1 MKFRAAVLHE
11 AGKPLAIE
19 EVEVPSLAPQDVL
32 VRVMATGLC
41 HTDLE
46 LARGSLA
53 RPLPMIP
60 GHEAAGIVDAVGSQ
74 VTRVKPGDHVICS
87 WNPSCG
93 HCFYCEEGLPILCEP
108 IGQHQPRG
116 LLTDGKPRIF
126 LNGEPVGHFMMIS
139 SHAEYC
145 VVPEAGAVPVTKE
158 IPFDRAC
165 LIGCAVATG
174 FAAATR
180 IAPVTFGSSVLVV
193 GCGAIGLNV
202 IQSAA
207 LARPARI
214 IAVDLDDAKLAQAK
228 GFGATDTI
236 NPANDDALSAVRELT
251 SGRGADFAYEAAGN
265 EKAMQFTLE
274 AARPGAHVV
283 LLGKV
288 PVNQQVSFRW
298 STLVGEKNIIRSSYG
313 GARPHRDFP
322 LLAQAYLDG
331 ALKLDELISQRI
343 RLEQIN
349 DGYAAI
355 EQGRA
360 IRSVVVFDA

>member
-1 MKFRAAVLHE
+1 
-11 AGKPLAIE
+11 
-19 EVEVPSLAPQDVL
+19 VPSLAPQDVL

-46 LARGSLA
+46 LARGALT
-53 RPLPMIP
+53 RPLPMVP
-60 GHEAAGIVDAVGSQ
+60 GHEAAGIVEAVGSQ

-93 HCFYCEEGLPILCEP
+93 HCFYCEENQPILCEP
-108 IGQHQPRG
+108 IGKYQPRG

-126 LNGEPVGHFMMIS
+126 LDGKPVGHFMMIS

-145 VVPEAGAVPVTKE
+145 VVPEAGAVPVMKE

-165 LIGCAVATG
+165 LIGCGVATG

-180 IAPVTFGSSVLVV
+180 IAPVSFGSNVLVV

-207 LARPARI
+207 LAHPARI
-214 IAVDLDDAKLAQAK
+214 IAVDLDNAKLARARE
-228 GFGATDTI
+228 FGATHTI
-236 NPANDDALSAVRELT
+236 NPAEGGALEAVRGLT

-265 EKAMQFTLE
+265 EKAMQFALE
-274 AARPGAHVV
+274 VARPGANVV

-288 PVNQQVSFRW
+288 PVNQHVSFRW
-298 STLVGEKNIIRSSYG
+298 ATLTGEKNIIRSSYG

-322 LLAQAYLDG
+322 QLAQAYLDG
-331 ALKLDELISQRI
+331 KLKLDELISQRI
-343 RLEQIN
+343 SLERIN
-349 DGYAAI
+349 EGYAAI
-355 EQGRA
+355 EQGQA